1 MPSTDDLQGN
11 RLLPIRLHIVLSL
24 PSQLSLS
31 MKDDLDRLNRHK
43 DDQERQAILDWLTP
57 TDYALQQSDFIAK
70 HQEGTGQWF
79 LDSNEFQKW
88 LNGSAQTLFCPGMPG
103 AGKTII
109 TSIVVK
115 HLNAKFRNNA
125 SIGIAYLYC
134 NFKRQHE
141 QTPADLVSSLLK
153 QLVQEQPSVPEIVKS
168 LYERYPYKR
177 SRPSPEEILKS
188 LYAIA
193 TDYPRIFILIDA
205 LDECQ
210 VSDGGRRKFL
220 SEVFHLQNKTGANV
234 FATSRL
240 IPEIMK
246 EFEGSISLEIRASKE
261 DMQRYLE
268 GRILELP
275 SFVSRR
281 VDLQEEIKTQ
291 ILKAVN
297 GMYVLP

>member
-1 MPSTDDLQGN
+1 MRSMDDLQGN
-11 RLLPIRLHIVLSL
+11 RLLPIGLHIVLSL
-24 PSQLSLS
+24 ASQLSLS
-31 MKDDLDRLNRHK
+31 MKDDLDQLNRHK
-43 DDQERQAILDWLTP
+43 DNQERQAILDWLTP

-88 LNGSAQTLFCPGMPG
+88 LNGSTQTLFCPGMPG

-115 HLNAKFRNNA
+115 HLNAKFQNDAN
-125 SIGIAYLYC
+125 IGIAYLYC

-141 QTPADLVSSLLK
+141 QKPADLVSSLLK
-153 QLVQEQPSVPEIVKS
+153 QLLQEQSSVPESVKS
-168 LYERYPYKR
+168 LYERHKDKR
-177 SRPSPEEILKS
+177 SRPSLEEILKLLHS
-188 LYAIA
+188 IA
-193 TDYPRIFILIDA
+193 TDYSRIFILIDA
-205 LDECQ
+205 LDECH
-210 VSDGGRRKFL
+210 VSDGNRRKFL
-220 SEVFHLQNKTGANV
+220 SEIFNLRNKTGANV

-240 IPEIMK
+240 IPEIVK
-246 EFEGSISLEIRASKE
+246 EFEGSISLEIRASEE

-275 SFVSRR
+275 LFVSQR
-281 VDLQEEIKTQ
+281 VGLQEEIKTE

-297 GMYVLP
+297 GMYVLS